1 MTREN
6 RKTWIVAVL
15 LGLWL
20 ALAGW
25 GGGKKGTEAL
35 KHGLGSVG
43 QQVSQAQ
50 ARLEQEA
57 TQYLLAQVR

>member
-25 GGGKKGTEAL
+25 GGGKTGMEAL
-35 KHGLGSVG
+35 KHRLGSVG
-43 QQVSQAQ
+43 PRVSQAQ
-50 ARLEQEA
+50 ARLEWEA
-57 TQYLLAQVR
+57 TQYVLAQAR